1 MLSSS
6 NTPSASLKTTMFNRY
21 APTILLASMLL
32 SQINSSH
39 AAQNSAVA
47 VMYHRI
53 GENSYPT
60 TNIRIDQFE
69 AQLQFLQQ
77 NNFQV
82 WPLAKIIEQLRHGK
96 PLPDK
101 TIALTMDDAYL
112 SVYTQAYPRLKKL
125 RWPFTVFVTTD
136 YIDKKLP
143 NFMSWEQMREM
154 EKHGA
159 SFGNHS
165 SRHDYMPRRLKGED
179 EAQWQQRMVADIR
192 HAQKRLEQELPQ
204 VEKLFVY
211 PYGEYNLALANIVA
225 AEGLTGIGQQ
235 SGAMGPTSDFRYLP
249 RFPVNEHYGSIA
261 DFGSKVMSLAMPLAR
276 DPGAESATTNKRP
289 SLTFTFDKQH
299 PRLRQFSCYFNNQPM
314 KLDWLNDF
322 EVKVQPQQDLPVG
335 RSRYNCTAPSGEK
348 GRFYWYSQQWVRPGG
363 GGGE

>member
-1 MLSSS
+1 
-6 NTPSASLKTTMFNRY
+6 MFNRC
-21 APTILLASMLL
+21 ARFIALAAALFGL
-32 SQINSSH
+32 SNYSH
-39 AAQNSAVA
+39 AEQHSAVA
-47 VMYHRI
+47 VMYHHV
-53 GENSYPT
+53 GEDRYPT
-60 TNIRIDQFE
+60 TSVRLDQFE
-69 AQLQFLQQ
+69 AQLKFLQE

-82 WPLAKIIEQLRHGK
+82 WPLAKIVEQLRNGK

-101 TIALTMDDAYL
+101 TIALTMDDGYI

-125 RWPFTVFVTTD
+125 GWPFTVFVTTD

-165 SRHDYMPRRLKGED
+165 TRHDYMVRRLKGED
-179 EAQWQQRMVADIR
+179 EAQWRQRMVADIR
-192 HAQKRLEQELPQ
+192 HAQQRLEKELTTTQ
-204 VEKLFVY
+204 KLFVY
-211 PYGEYNLALANIVA
+211 PYGEYNLALADIVA
-225 AEGLTGIGQQ
+225 AEGFTGIGQQ

-249 RFPVNEHYGSIA
+249 RFPVNEHYGVLA
-261 DFGSKVMSLAMPLAR
+261 DFGSKVMSLAMPLAH
-276 DPGAESATTNKRP
+276 DPGAESVTTNKWP

-314 KLDWLNDF
+314 KLQWLNDF
-322 EVKVQPQQDLPVG
+322 EVKVQPQQDLPAG

-363 GGGE
+363 NSRE